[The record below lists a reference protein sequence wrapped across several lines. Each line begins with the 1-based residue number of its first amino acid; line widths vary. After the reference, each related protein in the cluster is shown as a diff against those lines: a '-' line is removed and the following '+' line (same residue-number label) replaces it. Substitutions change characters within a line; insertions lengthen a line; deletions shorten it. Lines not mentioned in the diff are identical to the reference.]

1 MKVKN
6 FIKLLKKVDQEKEIT
21 VESWSEFGGFLDK
34 VKKVTIEYG
43 LVVIKSGKEVLDII
57 KEDYKERRIG
67 SSMEVSFKLKNYKRC
82 NGCPLISKEEV
93 MSPSNHL
100 ATVCELGYWTKKVK
114 NQSCPSYVKN
124 LYTTVSLTTGKP
136 YTEEEILYDSCYY
149 NSKTYINRP
158 KKCINR
164 HGK

>member
-57 KEDYKERRIG
+57 KEDYKER
-67 SSMEVSFKLKNYKRC
+67 
-82 NGCPLISKEEV
+82 
-93 MSPSNHL
+93 
-100 ATVCELGYWTKKVK
+100 KKDR
-114 NQSCPSYVKN
+114 
-124 LYTTVSLTTGKP
+124 
-136 YTEEEILYDSCYY
+136 E
-149 NSKTYINRP
+149 
-158 KKCINR
+158 
-164 HGK
+164 